1 MRTLLHEF
9 AKETTAHGIGKIDS
23 ADSVIWRIFWALAVM
38 AGTGMV
44 IYQGILLLGTYLSKP
59 VKSDI
64 DVTYSRVS
72 HSLIKCESLQYHKW
86 AFKNN
91 KQVAYFICREL
102 QEITKAKRALLFE
115 LCSLN
120 LHAFLILTQLLMVV
134 LNRVRGMLPYPSE
147 LALQSD
153 PQLTSV
159 LAIFTIF
166 LFSFPLRQSSFL
178 LWQYV
183 ILTCWKDRLS
193 IILLKPRKSLRHLT
207 ISWKAKSETE
217 KMNICLQFLEA
228 TPRLVHLINEG
239 NSWRIP
245 WKLIIQALKSIYPW
259 VTLQWTLK
267 RMQKIWSWGC

>member
-72 HSLIKCESLQYHKW
+72 HSLIKCESLQYHKS

-102 QEITKAKRALLFE
+102 HEITKAKRALLFQ

-120 LHAFLILTQLLMVV
+120 LHAFHPDAITDGCPEQIPWDAPLSL
-134 LNRVRGMLPYPSE
+134 RV
-147 LALQSD
+147 SD

-178 LWQYV
+178 L
-183 ILTCWKDRLS
+183 
-193 IILLKPRKSLRHLT
+193 
-207 ISWKAKSETE
+207 
-217 KMNICLQFLEA
+217 
-228 TPRLVHLINEG
+228 
-239 NSWRIP
+239 
-245 WKLIIQALKSIYPW
+245 
-259 VTLQWTLK
+259 
-267 RMQKIWSWGC
+267 